1 MSLLSD
7 PRWSEALSH
16 LPDYLGNHVRVSV
29 TALALGLAVSLPLAI
44 AARNRPVMRGALL
57 GIASIVQTVPG
68 LALLALF
75 YPLLL
80 ALASLSLAWFGLD
93 FSAFGFLPA
102 VLALALYSMLPVLRN
117 TITGLQGV
125 DAAIVEAAQGVG
137 MTPRQSLFTVELPLA
152 LPVIMAGIR
161 TAAVW
166 VIGTA
171 TLSTPIG
178 QTSLGNYIF
187 AGLQT
192 QNWVFV
198 LFGCLAAAVLALAV
212 DQLLALIET
221 GLRLRSRIRTALGAA
236 GIAALVAATLV
247 PTMARSPSS
256 YIVGAK
262 TFAEQYVLSALIAQ
276 RLRAAGLTATTRE
289 GLGSNVIFDA
299 LVTND
304 IDVYVDYSGTL
315 WANQFHHSDI
325 KPRKELLADLKAILA
340 QQKVTLLGDLGF
352 ENAYALVMPRKRA
365 EMLGIRSI
373 ADLASHAPSLSI
385 AGDYEFFSRPEWAG
399 LQKRLWPQIPRATA
413 DAAGFHVRRGRL
425 RRGRRDRGLYLGRAD
440 REIRFGGAGRCQAR
454 DPALRRDRAAVA
466 EARRRPGVA
475 RRADPAARQDRHRR
489 DARGEF
495 ARRRRRWRLVAVV
508 GGALAL
514 GEDQQAIVVSGR
526 YPRHGSVSRDG
537 RLSGSGRFGPRGLT
551 RRILARKNR
560 GEHGVGRRAFV
571 L

>member
-1 MSLLSD
+1 MSPFSD
-7 PRWSEALSH
+7 PRWSEALAH

-29 TALALGLAVSLPLAI
+29 AALALGLAVSLPLAI
-44 AARNRPVMRGALL
+44 AARNQPVLRAVLL
-57 GIASIVQTVPG
+57 GLASIVQTVPG

-80 ALASLSLAWFGLD
+80 ALASLSLAWFGYG

-117 TITGLQGV
+117 TITGLKGV
-125 DAAIVEAAQGVG
+125 DASLLEAAQGVG
-137 MTPRQSLFTVELPLA
+137 MTARQSLFTVELPLA

-212 DQLLALIET
+212 DQLLALIES
-221 GLRLRSRIRTALGAA
+221 GIRDRSRVRTALGGL

-276 RLRAAGLTATTRE
+276 RLQAAGFSATTRE

-299 LVTND
+299 LVSND

-315 WANQFHHSDI
+315 WANQFHHTDI
-325 KPRKELLADLKAILA
+325 RPREQLLAELKTTLA
-340 QQKVTLLGDLGF
+340 QQKVTLLGELGF
-352 ENAYALVMPRKRA
+352 ENAYALVMPRRRA
-365 EMLGIRSI
+365 EALGIHSI
-373 ADLASHAPSLSI
+373 ADLAAHAGPLSI

-399 LQKRLWPQIPRATA
+399 LQNAYGLKFRAQRQMQPDFMYAAAASGEVDVIAGYTSDGLIAKYDLVVLDDPRHAIPPYDAIVLLAPKRAGDEGLSNALAPLLGKIDISSMREANLR
-413 DAAGFHVRRGRL
+413 AAGG
-425 RRGRRDRGLYLGRAD
+425 D
-440 REIRFGGAGRCQAR
+440 GASS
-454 DPALRRDRAAVA
+454 PSAVA
-466 EARRRPGVA
+466 
-475 RRADPAARQDRHRR
+475 
-489 DARGEF
+489 
-495 ARRRRRWRLVAVV
+495 RWLWEKIGKR
-508 GGALAL
+508 
-514 GEDQQAIVVSGR
+514 
-526 YPRHGSVSRDG
+526 
-537 RLSGSGRFGPRGLT
+537 
-551 RRILARKNR
+551 
-560 GEHGVGRRAFV
+560 
-571 L
+571 

>member
-7 PRWSEALSH
+7 PRWSEALAH

-44 AARNRPVMRGALL
+44 IARHRPVLRSALL
-57 GIASIVQTVPG
+57 GLASIMQTVPG

-80 ALASLSLAWFGLD
+80 ALAALSLSWFGFG

-125 DAAIVEAAQGVG
+125 DAAILEAAQGVG

-152 LPVIMAGIR
+152 LPVMMAGIR

-198 LFGCLAAAVLALAV
+198 LFGCLSAAVLALAV
-212 DQLLALIET
+212 DQLLALIEN
-221 GLRLRSRIRTALGAA
+221 GLRNRSRVRALLGGI

-247 PTMARSPSS
+247 PTMTRLQTT
-256 YIVGAK
+256 YILGAK
-262 TFAEQYVLSALIAQ
+262 TFTEQYVLSALIAQ
-276 RLRAAGLTATTRE
+276 RLRAAGLSASSRE

-299 LVTND
+299 LASND
-304 IDVYVDYSGTL
+304 IDLYVDYSGTL
-315 WANQFHHSDI
+315 WANQFHRSDI
-325 KPRKELLADLKAILA
+325 RPRQEVLAELKTILA
-340 QQKVTLLGDLGF
+340 KQNITLLGELGF

-365 EMLGIRSI
+365 EQLGIRSI
-373 ADLASHAPSLSI
+373 ADLAPHA
-385 AGDYEFFSRPEWAG
+385 AGMSMAADYEFFSRPEWAG
-399 LQKRLWPQIPRATA
+399 LKKAYGLSFRAQRQMQP
-413 DAAGFHVRRGRL
+413 DFM
-425 RRGRRDRGLYLGRAD
+425 Y
-440 REIRFGGAGRCQAR
+440 
-454 DPALRRDRAAVA
+454 AAVA
-466 EARRRPGVA
+466 SGEVDVIAGYTSDGLIAKYDLMVLDDNRQAIPPYDAMVLLA
-475 RRADPAARQDRHRR
+475 PKRAGDAALR
-489 DARGEF
+489 DALQPLLGKIDIAVMREANLRAAGND
-495 ARRRRRWRLVAVV
+495 ATSSPDAVAKWLWEKI
-508 GGALAL
+508 G
-514 GEDQQAIVVSGR
+514 
-526 YPRHGSVSRDG
+526 
-537 RLSGSGRFGPRGLT
+537 
-551 RRILARKNR
+551 K
-560 GEHGVGRRAFV
+560 
-571 L
+571 

>member
-1 MSLLSD
+1 MSLFSD
-7 PRWSEALSH
+7 PRWGEALAH

-29 TALALGLAVSLPLAI
+29 TALALGLLVSLPLAV
-44 AARNRPVMRGALL
+44 AVRHRRVPRGALL
-57 GIASIVQTVPG
+57 GFASIVQTVPG

-80 ALASLSLAWFGLD
+80 ALAALSLDWFGFG

-125 DAAIVEAAQGVG
+125 EPSILEAAQGVG
-137 MTPRQSLFTVELPLA
+137 MTPRQSLFMVELPLA
-152 LPVIMAGIR
+152 LPVMMAGIR

-212 DQLLALIET
+212 DQLLALIEL
-221 GLRLRSRIRTALGAA
+221 GIRRRSRLRVAFG
-236 GIAALVAATLV
+236 GIGIVALVMATLV
-247 PTMARSPSS
+247 PTLARPPSS

-262 TFAEQYVLSALIAQ
+262 TFAEQYVLAALIAQ
-276 RLRAAGLTATTRE
+276 RLRAAGFSASSRE

-299 LVTND
+299 LASND

-315 WANQFHHSDI
+315 WANQFHHTDI
-325 KPRKELLADLKAILA
+325 KPRAELLGDLKATLA
-340 QQKVTLLGDLGF
+340 QRNITLSGELGF

-365 EMLGIRSI
+365 EALGIRSI
-373 ADLASHAPSLSI
+373 ADLANHAATMSM
-385 AGDYEFFSRPEWAG
+385 AADYEFFSRPEWTG
-399 LQKRLWPQIPRATA
+399 LQKAYRLSFRTQRQMQPDFMYAAAASGEVDVIAGYTSDGLIAKYDLVVLDDPKHAIPPYDAIVLIAPKRAGDQA
-413 DAAGFHVRRGRL
+413 LRSALQPLLGHIDIAAMREANLRAAGG
-425 RRGRRDRGLYLGRAD
+425 D
-440 REIRFGGAGRCQAR
+440 GASSP
-454 DPALRRDRAAVA
+454 DAVA
-466 EARRRPGVA
+466 
-475 RRADPAARQDRHRR
+475 
-489 DARGEF
+489 
-495 ARRRRRWRLVAVV
+495 RWLWDKIAN
-508 GGALAL
+508 
-514 GEDQQAIVVSGR
+514 IK
-526 YPRHGSVSRDG
+526 P
-537 RLSGSGRFGPRGLT
+537 
-551 RRILARKNR
+551 NN
-560 GEHGVGRRAFV
+560 
-571 L
+571 

>member
-1 MSLLSD
+1 MSVLSD
-7 PRWSEALSH
+7 PRWNEALTH
-16 LPDYLGNHVRVSV
+16 LTDYLGNHVRVSV
-29 TALALGLAVSLPLAI
+29 TALVLGLMVSLPLAI
-44 AARNRPVMRGALL
+44 TARNRPVMRGALL
-57 GIASIVQTVPG
+57 GLASIVQTVPG

-80 ALASLSLAWFGLD
+80 ALAAVSLSWFGVG

-117 TITGLQGV
+117 TITGLQGI
-125 DAAIVEAAQGVG
+125 DPAILEAAQGVG

-152 LPVIMAGIR
+152 LPVMMAGIR

-198 LFGCLAAAVLALAV
+198 LFGCLAAAVLALSV

-221 GLRLRSRIRTALGAA
+221 GLRRRSRVRVALGGI

-247 PTMARSPSS
+247 PSLARSPSR

-262 TFAEQYVLSALIAQ
+262 TFAEQYVLSALMAQ
-276 RLRAAGLTATTRE
+276 RLQAAGFSAATRE

-299 LVTND
+299 LVSDD

-315 WANQFHHSDI
+315 WANQFHHSDVR
-325 KPRKELLADLKAILA
+325 PREELLRELKTTLA
-340 QQKVTLLGDLGF
+340 RQKVTLLGELGF

-365 EMLGIRSI
+365 DELGIHSI
-373 ADLASHAPSLSI
+373 ADLASHAGTLSI

-399 LQKRLWPQIPRATA
+399 LRNAYRLSFRAQRQMQP
-413 DAAGFHVRRGRL
+413 DFM
-425 RRGRRDRGLYLGRAD
+425 Y
-440 REIRFGGAGRCQAR
+440 
-454 DPALRRDRAAVA
+454 AAVA
-466 EARRRPGVA
+466 AGEVDVIAGYTSDGLIAKYDLVVLDDIRQAIPPYDAIVLLAPKRADDQALRSALAPLLGRIDISVMREANLRAAGGDGASSPDAVA
-475 RRADPAARQDRHRR
+475 RWLWEVIDKR
-489 DARGEF
+489 
-495 ARRRRRWRLVAVV
+495 
-508 GGALAL
+508 
-514 GEDQQAIVVSGR
+514 
-526 YPRHGSVSRDG
+526 
-537 RLSGSGRFGPRGLT
+537 
-551 RRILARKNR
+551 
-560 GEHGVGRRAFV
+560 
-571 L
+571 

>member
-1 MSLLSD
+1 L
-7 PRWSEALSH
+7 
-16 LPDYLGNHVRVSV
+16 
-29 TALALGLAVSLPLAI
+29 
-44 AARNRPVMRGALL
+44 
-57 GIASIVQTVPG
+57 
-68 LALLALF
+68 
-75 YPLLL
+75 
-80 ALASLSLAWFGLD
+80 SLSWFGFG

-125 DAAIVEAAQGVG
+125 EPAILEAAQGVG
-137 MTPRQSLFTVELPLA
+137 MTERQSLLSVELPLA
-152 LPVIMAGIR
+152 LPVMMAGIR

-221 GLRLRSRIRTALGAA
+221 GIRRRSRVRAALGGI

-247 PTMARSPSS
+247 PSMARSQAS

-276 RLRAAGLTATTRE
+276 RLRAAGLSASSRE

-299 LVTND
+299 LASDD

-315 WANQFHHSDI
+315 WANQFHHGDI
-325 KPRKELLADLKAILA
+325 KPRQQLLDELKTTLAKQNI
-340 QQKVTLLGDLGF
+340 TLLGDLGF

-365 EMLGIRSI
+365 EALGIHSI
-373 ADLASHAPSLSI
+373 ADLASHAGTMSM
-385 AGDYEFFSRPEWAG
+385 AADYEFFSRPEWAG
-399 LQKRLWPQIPRATA
+399 LRDSYGLKFRTQRQMQPDFMYAAVASGEVDVIAGYTSDGLIAKYDLVVLEDSKHAIPPYDAMVLLAPKR
-413 DAAGFHVRRGRL
+413 AG
-425 RRGRRDRGLYLGRAD
+425 D
-440 REIRFGGAGRCQAR
+440 Q
-454 DPALRRDRAAVA
+454 ALRRALSPLLGKIDIAAMREANLRAAGGDGA
-466 EARRRPGVA
+466 SSPDAVA
-475 RRADPAARQDRHRR
+475 RWLW
-489 DARGEF
+489 EK
-495 ARRRRRWRLVAVV
+495 VA
-508 GGALAL
+508 
-514 GEDQQAIVVSGR
+514 
-526 YPRHGSVSRDG
+526 
-537 RLSGSGRFGPRGLT
+537 T
-551 RRILARKNR
+551 R
-560 GEHGVGRRAFV
+560 
-571 L
+571 

>member
-1 MSLLSD
+1 MNFFAD
-7 PRWSEALSH
+7 PRWSEALTH
-16 LPDYLGNHVRVSV
+16 LPDYLGNHVRVSIA
-29 TALALGLAVSLPLAI
+29 ALALGLAVSLPLAI
-44 AARNRPVMRGALL
+44 VARNRPVMRGALL
-57 GIASIVQTVPG
+57 GLASIVQTVPG

-80 ALASLSLAWFGLD
+80 ALTALSLTWFGVG

-125 DAAIVEAAQGVG
+125 EPAILEAAQGVG

-152 LPVIMAGIR
+152 LPVMMAGIR

-221 GLRLRSRIRTALGAA
+221 GIRQRGRVRVALGGI

-247 PTMARSPSS
+247 PSMARSPSS

-262 TFAEQYVLSALIAQ
+262 TFAEQYVLAALIAQ
-276 RLRAAGLTATTRE
+276 RLRAAGHSASSRE
-289 GLGSNVIFDA
+289 GLGSNVIFEA
-299 LVTND
+299 LASDD

-315 WANQFHHSDI
+315 WTNQFHHSDI
-325 KPRKELLADLKAILA
+325 KPRKELLGDLKATLA
-340 QQKVTLLGDLGF
+340 RQNITLLGELGF

-365 EMLGIRSI
+365 DALGIHSI
-373 ADLASHAPSLSI
+373 ADLASHAPAMSI
-385 AGDYEFFSRPEWAG
+385 AADYEFFSRPEWAG
-399 LQKRLWPQIPRATA
+399 LRKAY
-413 DAAGFHVRRGRL
+413 
-425 RRGRRDRGLYLGRAD
+425 GLSFRMQRQMQPDFMY
-440 REIRFGGAGRCQAR
+440 
-454 DPALRRDRAAVA
+454 AAVA
-466 EARRRPGVA
+466 SGEVDVIAGYTSDGLIAKYDLVVLDDPRHAIPPYDAIVLLAPKRANDQALRAALQPLLGRIDISAMREANLRAAGGDGASSPDAVA
-475 RRADPAARQDRHRR
+475 RWLWEKIGKR
-489 DARGEF
+489 
-495 ARRRRRWRLVAVV
+495 
-508 GGALAL
+508 
-514 GEDQQAIVVSGR
+514 
-526 YPRHGSVSRDG
+526 
-537 RLSGSGRFGPRGLT
+537 
-551 RRILARKNR
+551 
-560 GEHGVGRRAFV
+560 
-571 L
+571 

>member
-1 MSLLSD
+1 MTLFTD
-7 PRWSEALSH
+7 PRWNEALAH

-29 TALALGLAVSLPLAI
+29 TALALGLVVSLPLAI
-44 AARNRPVMRGALL
+44 MARNRPAMRGALL
-57 GIASIVQTVPG
+57 GLASIVQTVPG

-80 ALASLSLAWFGLD
+80 ALAALSLNWFGVS

-117 TITGLQGV
+117 TITGLNGV
-125 DAAIVEAAQGVG
+125 DPAIVEAAQGVG
-137 MTPRQSLFTVELPLA
+137 MTERQSLFKVELPLA
-152 LPVIMAGIR
+152 LPVMMAGIR

-221 GLRLRSRIRTALGAA
+221 GIALRSRLRASLGGL

-247 PTMARSPSS
+247 PQFSRSQSS

-262 TFAEQYVLSALIAQ
+262 TFAEQYVLSALMAQ
-276 RLRAAGLTATTRE
+276 RLRAANLNATTRE

-299 LVTND
+299 LATND

-315 WANQFHHSDI
+315 WANQFHHTDI
-325 KPRKELLADLKAILA
+325 KPREQLLADLKTTLA
-340 QQKVTLLGDLGF
+340 GQNITLLGELGF
-352 ENAYALVMPRKRA
+352 ENAYALVMPKQRA
-365 EMLGIRSI
+365 AALGIRSI
-373 ADLASHAPSLSI
+373 ADLASHASTLSM
-385 AGDYEFFSRPEWAG
+385 AADYEFFSRPEWAG
-399 LQKRLWPQIPRATA
+399 LQRAY
-413 DAAGFHVRRGRL
+413 
-425 RRGRRDRGLYLGRAD
+425 GLNFRAQRQMQPD
-440 REIRFGGAGRCQAR
+440 FMY
-454 DPALRRDRAAVA
+454 AAVA
-466 EARRRPGVA
+466 TGEVDVIAGYTSDGLIAKYDLVVLDDPKHAIPPYDAIVLLSPKRADDQALRAALQPLLGRIDIAAMREANLRAAGGDGSSTPDAVA
-475 RRADPAARQDRHRR
+475 RWLW
-489 DARGEF
+489 EK
-495 ARRRRRWRLVAVV
+495 V
-508 GGALAL
+508 GG
-514 GEDQQAIVVSGR
+514 
-526 YPRHGSVSRDG
+526 
-537 RLSGSGRFGPRGLT
+537 
-551 RRILARKNR
+551 K
-560 GEHGVGRRAFV
+560 
-571 L
+571 